1 MGQASWWYDE
11 QWSAMDIY
19 LFWVLTSLQ
28 SADFSLAEWPN
39 LVRFVQVMLTRPAV
53 HVLWQNKVN

>member
-1 MGQASWWYDE
+1 
-11 QWSAMDIY
+11 MDIY

-39 LVRFVQVMLTRPAV
+39 LLRFVQVMLTRPAV
-53 HVLWQNKVN
+53 HALWQNKVN